1 MLPTMRSGRKAIEQ
15 VFAEFQSVENA
26 TPGWLEDPRSGS
38 RLAVDVLY
46 PELGIAIQFR
56 DHPAERASH
65 ELLADLCRQAG
76 AWLVTLDPQ
85 AEIPARTLFDLRTAL
100 SSVARR
106 VAQWEGPPEVKLRIM
121 PRIASAKA
129 TCQQLLDGP
138 SPLLKALARPSPE
151 HRGRRRQMLDAVNW
165 RRLRSSWRTFAES
178 HIAVFGLAL
187 IGLFGIM
194 SLAHPIL
201 RATVWQKGYYHPV
214 TGYDMELMHPAPPSS
229 RHLLGTDSLGRD
241 VLSMLLSAT
250 RPTFVVGIAA
260 ALSTAVIA
268 TAIGVV
274 SAYYRGAVDGILTHL
289 SDAFLLLPAPILM
302 VIIGMRF
309 REIGPTPLGLI
320 YGLVAGAGGA
330 AIVMRSHALTI
341 MNRPFIEAAR
351 IAGGGGRHIMVRH
364 VLPHMLPLAALYMM
378 LAVTGAVVADGF
390 ISFWGFSRSY
400 LNWGTIIYSS
410 FVYSTVLASGVEWHV
425 LIPPSMAL
433 SLFAAAFYFVSRG
446 LHRLADPRLR
456 TR

>member
-1 MLPTMRSGRKAIEQ
+1 MLPRTQSGREAIEQ
-15 VFAEFQSVENA
+15 VFKEFQPVEYA
-26 TPGWLEDPRSGS
+26 TPGWLEDPGSGS
-38 RLAVDVLY
+38 RLAVDILY
-46 PELGIAIQFR
+46 PELGIAIQFT
-56 DHPAERASH
+56 DHRAARSSN
-65 ELLADLCRQAG
+65 ELLADLCHQAG

-85 AEIPARTLFDLRTAL
+85 AEISARTLSELRTAL

-106 VAQWEGPPEVKLRIM
+106 VAQWGGPLEVKLRII
-121 PRIASAKA
+121 PRISSAKT
-129 TCQQLLDGP
+129 TCQQLLDQP
-138 SPLLKALARPSPE
+138 SPLLKALALPSPE
-151 HRGRRRQMLDAVNW
+151 HRGRRRQMPGAVNW
-165 RRLRSSWRTFAES
+165 QRFRSSWRTFAES
-178 HIAVFGLAL
+178 RIAVFGLAL
-187 IGLFGIM
+187 ILLFGIM

-201 RATVWQKGYYHPV
+201 RATVWQKGYYDPV
-214 TGYDMELMHPAPPSS
+214 TGYDMDLMHPSSPSS

-274 SAYYRGAVDGILTHL
+274 SAFYRGAVDGILTHL

-351 IAGGGGRHIMVRH
+351 IAGGGGRHLMVRH

-400 LNWGTIIYSS
+400 LNWGTIIYTS
-410 FVYSTVLASGVEWHV
+410 FVYSGVLDSGVEWHV

-433 SLFAAAFYFVSRG
+433 SLFAAAFYFLSRG